1 MEQKMMQELSRQQ
14 NKEWQGFK
22 DGAWQT
28 KIDVRD
34 FIQTNYAPY
43 LGDELFLSD
52 KTEKTALLWAEC
64 LEYSKKERDNGGVL
78 SIDTTRVT
86 GINVYGPGYIQQENE
101 VIVGLQ
107 TEKPLERS
115 INPFGGFR
123 MAKQSCEAYG
133 VHMDKTQEEFF
144 RKYRKTHNDG
154 VFDVYT
160 PEMRKAR
167 GHGVIT
173 GLPDAY
179 GRGRIIGDYR
189 RVALYGVNTL
199 IEAKEVD
206 LLALVDVPMNEENIR
221 LREEIRE
228 QIKSLKEFIEMADV
242 YGFDITRPAKNAR
255 EAFQWVYF
263 AYLAT
268 IKAENR
274 AAMSLGRVS
283 TFLDIYVDRDL
294 AQGILTEKDAQE
306 LVDQFIIKLR
316 MARELRTPEYEELF
330 AGDPCGLQ
338 NPLVEWE

>member
-22 DGAWQT
+22 DGVWQT

-86 GINVYGPGYIQQENE
+86 GINAYGPGYIQQENE

-115 INPFGGFR
+115 INPFGGLR

-144 RKYRKTHNDG
+144 
-154 VFDVYT
+154 
-160 PEMRKAR
+160 
-167 GHGVIT
+167 
-173 GLPDAY
+173 
-179 GRGRIIGDYR
+179 
-189 RVALYGVNTL
+189 
-199 IEAKEVD
+199 
-206 LLALVDVPMNEENIR
+206 ENIGR
-221 LREEIRE
+221 PIMM
-228 QIKSLKEFIEMADV
+228 EFLMCIPQKCVKRGAMVLSQDCRMLMGE
-242 YGFDITRPAKNAR
+242 G
-255 EAFQWVYF
+255 E
-263 AYLAT
+263 LLET
-268 IKAENR
+268 IGE
-274 AAMSLGRVS
+274 
-283 TFLDIYVDRDL
+283 
-294 AQGILTEKDAQE
+294 
-306 LVDQFIIKLR
+306 
-316 MARELRTPEYEELF
+316 
-330 AGDPCGLQ
+330 
-338 NPLVEWE
+338 